1 MNFSLHS
8 TTGQSL
14 AKLPPGGQDLPRLQ
28 KPVRRRLSAGKVV
41 GTGVFAAA
49 WRGRVFPGDRLRDEQ
64 AAQGD
69 SS

>member
-41 GTGVFAAA
+41 GTGCSLPLV
-49 WRGRVFPGDRLRDEQ
+49 RGRVLPRDASPG
-64 AAQGD
+64 
-69 SS
+69 